1 MLQLSFQN
9 YLRQLTERTMTN
21 RTMYDA
27 LDLTA
32 IPTNAQMVGYYP
44 HDSRTTG
51 SVSRFSAST
60 VLVTIDNHGNH
71 TDCDVLDVEPGAAWP
86 PGTVVDPWLA
96 AKAALGETGTIYANL
111 ANIGAIRAAT
121 KRTFFWWAAQWTN
134 APHSVPGSVAT
145 QYEGAARYDLSLV
158 TDANWPH
165 AAPPVTGAA
174 HWPNINPGH
183 QGNIVKVIQYLLGA
197 RGHAVTVDG
206 DFGAGTKAAVEAF
219 QRSAGL
225 PVNGGVGSVTWPK
238 LIVTVQR
245 GSTGDAVNAVQLM
258 LKVTVDGT
266 FGPSTQAA
274 VRSFQSSHRLPVDGV
289 VGQNTWNALVNSL

>member
-1 MLQLSFQN
+1 
-9 YLRQLTERTMTN
+9 MTN

-158 TDANWPH
+158 TDASWPEPSTPVDPPE
-165 AAPPVTGAA
+165 AGAPPRWPDINQGAR
-174 HWPNINPGH
+174 GTV
-183 QGNIVKVIQYLLGA
+183 VKVIQYLLSA

-206 DFGAGTKAAVEAF
+206 DFGPGTKAAVAAF

-238 LIVTVQR
+238 LILAVQR
-245 GSTGDAVNAVQLM
+245 GSTGDAVKAVQQA
-258 LKVTVDGT
+258 LKVTVDGD

>member
-1 MLQLSFQN
+1 
-9 YLRQLTERTMTN
+9 MTN

-27 LDLTA
+27 LDLTG
-32 IPTNAQMVGYYP
+32 IPTNAQMVAYYP
-44 HDSRTTG
+44 HDSRTNG

-86 PGTVVDPWLA
+86 PSSVVDPWLA
-96 AKAALGETGTIYANL
+96 AKQAQGKTGTIYSNL
-111 ANIGAIRAAT
+111 ANIGAVRAAT

-134 APHSVPGSVAT
+134 VPHSVPGSVAT
-145 QYEGAARYDLSLV
+145 QYEGAARYDISLV

-165 AAPPVTGAA
+165 AAPAPTSP
-174 HWPNINPGH
+174 HWPDIN
-183 QGNIVKVIQYLLGA
+183 QGRRGTIVKVIQYLLGA

-206 DFGAGTKAAVEAF
+206 DFGPNTKSAVEAF
-219 QRSAGL
+219 QHSAGL
-225 PVNGGVGSVTWPK
+225 AVNGGVGSATWPK

-245 GSTGDAVNAVQLM
+245 GSTGDAVKAAQLV
-258 LKVTVDGT
+258 LKVTVDGD

-274 VRSFQSSHRLPVDGV
+274 ARSFQSAHRLSADGV
-289 VGQNTWNALVNSL
+289 VGANTWNALVNSL

>member
-1 MLQLSFQN
+1 
-9 YLRQLTERTMTN
+9 MTN

-27 LDLTA
+27 LDLTG

-71 TDCDVLDVEPGAAWP
+71 IDCDVLDVEPGAAWP

-96 AKAALGETGTIYANL
+96 AKAAVGKTGTIYANL
-111 ANIGAIRAAT
+111 ANIGAVRAAT

-134 APHSVPGSVAT
+134 VPHSVPGSVAT
-145 QYEGAARYDLSLV
+145 QYEGAARYDISLV
-158 TDANWPH
+158 TDASWPGGGTT
-165 AAPPVTGAA
+165 PPGPPASGVS
-174 HWPNINPGH
+174 HWPDIN
-183 QGNIVKVIQYLLGA
+183 QGARGNVVKVIQYLLGA

-206 DFGAGTKAAVEAF
+206 DFGSKTKSAVEAF

-245 GSTGDAVNAVQLM
+245 GSTGDAVKAVQLV
-258 LKVTVDGT
+258 LKLKIDGD
-266 FGPSTQAA
+266 FGPSTQAS
-274 VRSFQSSHRLPVDGV
+274 VRSFQSSHGLSADGV
-289 VGQNTWNALVNSL
+289 VGPNTWNALVNSL

>member
-1 MLQLSFQN
+1 
-9 YLRQLTERTMTN
+9 MTN

-27 LDLTA
+27 LDLTG
-32 IPTNAQMVGYYP
+32 IPTNAQMVAYYP
-44 HDSRTTG
+44 HDSRTNG

-86 PGTVVDPWLA
+86 PSSVVDPWLA
-96 AKAALGETGTIYANL
+96 AKQAQGKTGTIYSNL
-111 ANIGAIRAAT
+111 ANIGAVRAAT

-134 APHSVPGSVAT
+134 VPHSVPGSVAT
-145 QYEGAARYDLSLV
+145 QYEGAARYDISLV
-158 TDANWPH
+158 TDASWPGGGKTP
-165 AAPPVTGAA
+165 AGPPASGVS
-174 HWPNINPGH
+174 HWPDVN
-183 QGNIVKVIQYLLGA
+183 QGARGNVVKVIQYLLGA

-206 DFGAGTKAAVEAF
+206 DFGPRTKSAVEAF

-238 LIVTVQR
+238 LIVTVLR
-245 GSTGDAVNAVQLM
+245 GSTGDAVMAVQLV
-258 LKVTVDGT
+258 LKVKIDGD

-274 VRSFQSSHRLPVDGV
+274 VRSFQSSHGLSVDGV
-289 VGQNTWNALVNSL
+289 VGPNTWNALVNSL

>member
-1 MLQLSFQN
+1 
-9 YLRQLTERTMTN
+9 MTN

-27 LDLTA
+27 LDLTG
-32 IPTNAQMVGYYP
+32 IPTNAQVVAYYP
-44 HDSRTTG
+44 HDSRTNG

-86 PGTVVDPWLA
+86 PSSVVDPWLA
-96 AKAALGETGTIYANL
+96 AKQAQGKTGTIYSNL
-111 ANIGAIRAAT
+111 ANIGAVRAAT

-134 APHSVPGSVAT
+134 VPHSVPGSVAT
-145 QYEGAARYDLSLV
+145 QYEGAARYDISLV
-158 TDANWPH
+158 TDASWPGGGKTP
-165 AAPPVTGAA
+165 AGPPASGVS
-174 HWPNINPGH
+174 HWPDVN
-183 QGNIVKVIQYLLGA
+183 QGARGNVVKVIQYLLGA

-206 DFGAGTKAAVEAF
+206 DFGPRTKSAVEAF

-238 LIVTVQR
+238 LIVTVLR
-245 GSTGDAVNAVQLM
+245 GSTGDAVMAVQLV
-258 LKVTVDGT
+258 LKVKIDGD

-274 VRSFQSSHRLPVDGV
+274 VRSFQSSHGLSVDGV
-289 VGQNTWNALVNSL
+289 VGPNTWNALVNSL

>member
-1 MLQLSFQN
+1 
-9 YLRQLTERTMTN
+9 MTN

-27 LDLTA
+27 LDLTG
-32 IPTNAQMVGYYP
+32 IPTNAQMVAYYP
-44 HDSRTTG
+44 HDSRTNG

-86 PGTVVDPWLA
+86 PSSVVDPWLA
-96 AKAALGETGTIYANL
+96 AKQAQGKTGTIYSNL
-111 ANIGAIRAAT
+111 ANIGAVRAAT

-134 APHSVPGSVAT
+134 VPHSVPGSVAT
-145 QYEGAARYDLSLV
+145 QYEGAARYDISLV
-158 TDANWPH
+158 TDASWPG
-165 AAPPVTGAA
+165 AGKTPAGPPASGVS
-174 HWPNINPGH
+174 HWPDIN
-183 QGNIVKVIQYLLGA
+183 QGARGNVVKVIQYLLGA

-206 DFGAGTKAAVEAF
+206 DFGPRTKSAVEAF

-238 LIVTVQR
+238 LIVTVLR
-245 GSTGDAVNAVQLM
+245 GSTGDAVMAVQLV
-258 LKVTVDGT
+258 LKVKIDGD

-274 VRSFQSSHRLPVDGV
+274 VRSFQSSHGLSVDGV
-289 VGQNTWNALVNSL
+289 VGPNTWNALVNSL